1 MLPPFFK
8 ETTMIKDKF
17 VPMEELL
24 DLFGVQRNA
33 TLKRMLDRNNISY
46 ILDYKK
52 TPLVLRTALESSN
65 TVKYEEPEATFTPV
79 RQSGEGQGNNA
90 TALSWED

>member
-1 MLPPFFK
+1 
-8 ETTMIKDKF
+8 MIKDKF

-65 TVKYEEPEATFTPV
+65 TVKYEEPEATFTSV

-90 TALSWED
+90 TSLSWED

>member
-1 MLPPFFK
+1 ML
-8 ETTMIKDKF
+8 KDKF

-33 TLKRMLDRNNISY
+33 TLKRMLDKNNISY

-52 TPLVLRTALESSN
+52 HPLVLRTSLETAN
-65 TVKYEEPEATFTPV
+65 TPQYEEPEATFAPI
-79 RQSGEGQGNNA
+79 REQGEEQGNRPPS
-90 TALSWED
+90 LSWED

>member
-1 MLPPFFK
+1 
-8 ETTMIKDKF
+8 MIKDKF

-33 TLKRMLDRNNISY
+33 TLKRMLDKNNISY

-65 TVKYEEPEATFTPV
+65 TSHYEEPEATFAPV
-79 RQSGEGQGNNA
+79 REQGEGQGNRPPS
-90 TALSWED
+90 LSWED

>member
-1 MLPPFFK
+1 ML
-8 ETTMIKDKF
+8 KDKF

-33 TLKRMLDRNNISY
+33 TLKRMLDKNNISY

-52 TPLVLRTALESSN
+52 HPLVLRTSLETAN
-65 TVKYEEPEATFTPV
+65 TPQYEEPEATFAPV
-79 RQSGEGQGNNA
+79 CEQREGQGDRSS
-90 TALSWED
+90 TLSWKD

>member
-1 MLPPFFK
+1 
-8 ETTMIKDKF
+8 MIKDKF

-33 TLKRMLDRNNISY
+33 TLKRMLDKNNISY

-65 TVKYEEPEATFTPV
+65 TVKYEEREATFAPV
-79 RQSGEGQGNNA
+79 CEQGEGQGNGSP
-90 TALSWED
+90 ALSWED

>member
-1 MLPPFFK
+1 
-8 ETTMIKDKF
+8 MIKDKF

-33 TLKRMLDRNNISY
+33 TLKRMLDKNNISY

-65 TVKYEEPEATFTPV
+65 TAEYEESEATFTPV
-79 RQSGEGQGNNA
+79 RQSGEGQGSNT
-90 TALSWED
+90 TALSWEN